1 MNKKTVAMVTSL
13 VLGGTLLF
21 GTAFVNASEVSGYD
35 AYKAAVL
42 QTKDLKDGTANLKV
56 SLTDNGKVLVNA
68 SSNVKLNLT
77 SNAMSSKSSVTSNGT
92 TTTFENYTQD
102 GKSIEKS
109 SLSNEYTVREGM
121 KNELNKAEKTVNPQ
135 VVKSVEAVVDAL
147 VGNMKDGFTLSTN
160 NDGTKQ
166 VKVSLNDSQ
175 VTPLV
180 NAVTSLALTAG
191 GNERMHNNGTKEM
204 NIKDVMPKL
213 QSDVKVSA
221 VTGTVDV
228 DKNNVIQD
236 QDVTITITGVDAQGA
251 SHIVV
256 INTHVDLSNI
266 NSTTPDKV
274 NLTGKQVKT
283 ITAERFKEDMRK

>member
-13 VLGGTLLF
+13 ALGGTLLF
-21 GTAFVNASEVSGYD
+21 GTAFVNASEVSGYE
-35 AYKAAVL
+35 AYKSAVL

-56 SLTDNGKVLVNA
+56 SLMDNGKELVNA
-68 SSNVKLNLT
+68 SSSVKLNLN
-77 SNAMSSKSSVTSNGT
+77 SNAMSSKTSVNTNGT

-109 SLSNEYTVREGM
+109 SLSDVFSVREGR
-121 KNELNKAEKTVNPQ
+121 KNEFNKAEKTENPQ

-147 VGNMKDGFTLSTN
+147 IGNMKDGFTVTN
-160 NDGTKQ
+160 NSDGTKQ
-166 VKVSLNDSQ
+166 VNVVLNDNQ

-180 NAVTSLALTAG
+180 NAVTSMAITAG
-191 GNERMHNNGTKEM
+191 SNEKMHNSNSKEM

-228 DKNNVIQD
+228 DKDNVIKD
-236 QDVTITITGVDAQGA
+236 QDVTITITGLDDQGT
-251 SHIVV
+251 SHNVV
-256 INTHVDLSNI
+256 INAHVDLSNI

-274 NLTGKQVKT
+274 DLTGKQVKT
-283 ITAERFKEDMRK
+283 VSEHFRGENK